1 MLIKR
6 FEITLLTLLLMAFTA
21 YGQDAVI
28 DDAKTAI
35 KSGSSKELS
44 KYCNK
49 VVEISFDGD
58 KSTYSK
64 TQAEFVLRDFFKKY
78 PATDF
83 EYIHQGASREGLR
96 YAIGKYS
103 YDNGSFRVYMLIKE
117 FEGDFLID
125 TLDFSKE

>member
-1 MLIKR
+1 ML
-6 FEITLLTLLLMAFTA
+6 
-21 YGQDAVI
+21 
-28 DDAKTAI
+28 DAKTAI

-44 KYCNK
+44 SYCNK
-49 VVEISFDGD
+49 VVELNFDGD

-78 PATDF
+78 PPTNY

-96 YAIGKYS
+96 YTIGKYS
-103 YDNGSFRVYMLIKE
+103 YDTGSFRVYMLIKE
-117 FEGDFLID
+117 FNDDFLID

>member
-1 MLIKR
+1 MCIKR
-6 FEITLLTLLLMAFTA
+6 INGILLILLLLAVTA
-21 YGQDAVI
+21 YGQEVLI

-49 VVEISFDGD
+49 VVELSFDGD

-103 YDNGSFRVYMLIKE
+103 YDSGSFRVYMLIKE
-117 FEGDFLID
+117 FDDDFLID

>member
-1 MLIKR
+1 MRLIR
-6 FEITLLTLLLMAFTA
+6 IAITLFILLVMSLAGYA
-21 YGQDAVI
+21 QELVI
-28 DDAKTAI
+28 DNAKTAI

-44 KYCNK
+44 SYCNK
-49 VVEISFDGD
+49 VVELNFDGD

-103 YDNGSFRVYMLIKE
+103 YDSGSFRVYMLVKE
-117 FEGDFLID
+117 FDDDFLID